1 MVCNVHYLT
10 GCACKEVCSLHLSF
24 YSVLNMWHSRRK
36 PTFRRQKRKMSFLYQ
51 KIALTS
57 FYPMVLVALQ
67 YPIVSLSYKRSRPR
81 SYTAEE
87 RRNQAKKSRAMFP
100 FTSVKRSGW
109 SDHTHIIPGSRA
121 LRWEMSQCFHLAFS
135 QIFFIIP
142 QYKRYY
148 RVS

>member
-1 MVCNVHYLT
+1 MLPKFGGSICLQCHKTIHLRQAITQLSLYN
-10 GCACKEVCSLHLSF
+10 CKKFNHHL
-24 YSVLNMWHSRRK
+24 WHSRRK

-67 YPIVSLSYKRSRPR
+67 YPFVSLSYKRSRPL

-100 FTSVKRSGW
+100 FTSVKRSRW

-121 LRWEMSQCFHLAFS
+121 LRWEMS
-135 QIFFIIP
+135 
-142 QYKRYY
+142 
-148 RVS
+148 

>member
-1 MVCNVHYLT
+1 MPLASSFLVRLTIYNNIHY
-10 GCACKEVCSLHLSF
+10 KSLSAPNSSSHGSYPLIPSLSIF
-24 YSVLNMWHSRRK
+24 WEHIYDSRRK
-36 PTFRRQKRKMSFLYQ
+36 STFRRQKRKMSFLYQ

-67 YPIVSLSYKRSRPR
+67 YPFVWLSYKRSRPR

-109 SDHTHIIPGSRA
+109 SDHTHSIPGSSA
-121 LRWEMSQCFHLAFS
+121 LRWEMS
-135 QIFFIIP
+135 
-142 QYKRYY
+142 
-148 RVS
+148 

>member
-1 MVCNVHYLT
+1 MAYIDNILALVEILEKAKVHTEALIYLLENL
-10 GCACKEVCSLHLSF
+10 G
-24 YSVLNMWHSRRK
+24 YMWHSRRK
-36 PTFRRQKRKMSFLYQ
+36 STFRRQKRKMSFLYQ
-51 KIALTS
+51 KIAFTS

-67 YPIVSLSYKRSRPR
+67 YPLVSHSYKRSRPR

-121 LRWEMSQCFHLAFS
+121 LRWEMS
-135 QIFFIIP
+135 
-142 QYKRYY
+142 
-148 RVS
+148 